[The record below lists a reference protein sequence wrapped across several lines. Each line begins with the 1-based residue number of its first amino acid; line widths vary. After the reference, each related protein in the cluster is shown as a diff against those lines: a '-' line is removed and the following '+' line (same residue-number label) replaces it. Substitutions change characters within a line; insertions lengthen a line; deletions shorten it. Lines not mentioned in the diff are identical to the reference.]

1 VNSPAAPTNDS
12 LDIALVTNN
21 YPYAGRPNVGTFV
34 AALAEAW
41 AKNGESVDVIAP
53 LPLLSRDSFSWHH
66 PVLREKNR
74 PTVAHPI
81 YISYSSV
88 RVGRISTQ
96 TWTTRSFDR
105 AVQRS
110 ARKLA
115 ISPHVV
121 YSHFLFPAGWSGLRL
136 ARRIRCPAVVALGE
150 SGFEFAEKMQGRAH
164 VVETLRGFD
173 GILSV
178 SQENAEIVIARYG
191 VDPSRIEIVPN
202 AVDTELF
209 QPHHRTAMR
218 QKLGLPED
226 AIILSFAGHFIERKG
241 ALRVVEA
248 MNRVEGLY
256 GIFLGE
262 GPQQPAGPRVLHA
275 GRVAHSDVPDWLSA
289 SDIFVLPT
297 LAEGS
302 PNAVI
307 EAMACG
313 LPIVSSDIA
322 SVRETVDKSA
332 AILVDPMDVDA
343 IAAALEELMRD
354 ESLRLRLG
362 ERALECGR
370 QMNLATRARRIR
382 DWLEV
387 LVRSQP
393 Q

>member
-1 VNSPAAPTNDS
+1 VLTIDS

-21 YPYAGRPNVGTFV
+21 YPSPGRPNVGTFV

-41 AKNGESVDVIAP
+41 ARDDVAVDVIAP
-53 LPLLSRDSFSWHH
+53 LPFLSGKHFNWPQPTSR
-66 PVLREKNR
+66 RTNQ

-81 YISYSSV
+81 YPSYSSI
-88 RVGRISTQ
+88 RLGPISTHA
-96 TWTTRSFDR
+96 WTTRSFDR
-105 AVQRS
+105 AVQRC
-110 ARKLA
+110 ARELA
-115 ISPHVV
+115 VRPHVV
-121 YSHFLFPAGWSGLRL
+121 YSHFLFPAGWSGQRL
-136 ARRIRCPAVVALGE
+136 ARRIRRPAVVALGE

-164 VVETLRGFD
+164 VTETLRGFD

-178 SQENAEIVIARYG
+178 SQENAEIVTGRYG
-191 VDPSRIEIVPN
+191 VDPSRIEVVPN

-226 AIILSFAGHFIERKG
+226 VIILSFAGHFIERKG
-241 ALRVVEA
+241 VLRVVEA
-248 MNRVEGLY
+248 MNRVEGVY

-262 GPQQPAGPRVLHA
+262 GPQQPEGPRVLHA
-275 GRVAHSDVPDWLSA
+275 GRVAHSDVPEWLSA

-354 ESLRLRLG
+354 EALRLRLG

-370 QMNLATRARRIR
+370 HTNLAARARRIR
-382 DWLEV
+382 DWLEA
-387 LVRSQP
+387 LVRSQS